1 VIVGDGEIR
10 AEIEA
15 LVDELGLREAVS
27 FTGWQKD
34 LAHIYSDLD
43 VLVISSVNEGTPVTV
58 IEALAAGCP
67 VVATAVGGVP
77 DLLDHGKL
85 GKLVNDQE
93 PTSLAKAIIEVV
105 AKPPDGA
112 EAQALMVDR
121 YGIERL
127 VKDLDGLYRGILAK
141 KNRTKA

>member
-1 VIVGDGEIR
+1 VGDGEIR

-15 LVDELGLREAVS
+15 LVDQLGLRDAVD

-85 GKLVNDQE
+85 GKLVSDQE
-93 PTSLAKAIIEVV
+93 PASLAKGIIEVI

-121 YGIERL
+121 YGIDRL

-141 KNRTKA
+141 KNRTRG

>member
-1 VIVGDGEIR
+1 
-10 AEIEA
+10 
-15 LVDELGLREAVS
+15 
-27 FTGWQKD
+27 
-34 LAHIYSDLD
+34 
-43 VLVISSVNEGTPVTV
+43 VISSVNEGTPVTV

-85 GKLVNDQE
+85 GNLVDDQMPE
-93 PTSLAKAIIEVV
+93 SLAKGILETFAS
-105 AKPPDGA
+105 PPDGK

-141 KNRTKA
+141 KNRVK